1 MVVIKGGFHMTIG
14 GKIQYYRKMN
24 DYSQEDL
31 AKKIGV
37 SRQAISKWERDDS
50 IPDLVNGTK
59 LCSLF
64 NITIEDLLNDSFG
77 DNLEANES
85 KQTNP
90 SWKNT
95 RYFDLMIKSVLIL
108 LAFIAFSHFLNL
120 YLEKAKET
128 YQFSFTVFY
137 GLPLVPYFLV
147 GVILHFKTSSLKE
160 SLKLLLAYAI
170 NLVFLLLIFSIL
182 TNPFLPII
190 NRVDN
195 MWLRSLI
202 FVIFGIY
209 FSYITSKSI

>member
-1 MVVIKGGFHMTIG
+1 MTIG

-64 NITIEDLLNDSFG
+64 NITIEDLFNDSF
-77 DNLEANES
+77 DDIDQNRQNKKSILKSSRWNYIILS
-85 KQTNP
+85 
-90 SWKNT
+90 
-95 RYFDLMIKSVLIL
+95 IKLIL
-108 LAFIAFSHFLNL
+108 IIMVFLTFNHFLNL
-120 YLEKAKET
+120 YLTQSKET
-128 YQFSFTVFY
+128 YQFSFTIYY
-137 GLPLVPYFLV
+137 GLQLVPYFALGTIV
-147 GVILHFKTSSLKE
+147 YFKTENSKE
-160 SLKLLLAYAI
+160 SIKLLLAYVVNIAFLF
-170 NLVFLLLIFSIL
+170 LVFSIL

-190 NRVDN
+190 NQESN

-202 FVIFGIY
+202 FFTFGIY
-209 FSYITSKSI
+209 LSYLSYKII

>member
-64 NITIEDLLNDSFG
+64 NITIEDLLNDSFE
-77 DNLEANES
+77 DIDQNRQNKKTILKSSRWNYIVLS
-85 KQTNP
+85 
-90 SWKNT
+90 
-95 RYFDLMIKSVLIL
+95 IKLIL
-108 LAFIAFSHFLNL
+108 IIMVFLTFNHFLNL
-120 YLEKAKET
+120 YLAQSKET
-128 YQFSFTVFY
+128 YQFSFTIYY
-137 GLPLVPYFLV
+137 GLQLVPYFALGTIV
-147 GVILHFKTSSLKE
+147 YFKTENSKE
-160 SLKLLLAYAI
+160 SMKLLLAYVVNIAFLF
-170 NLVFLLLIFSIL
+170 LVFSIL

-190 NRVDN
+190 NQESN

-202 FVIFGIY
+202 FFTFGIY
-209 FSYITSKSI
+209 LSYLSYRII

>member
-1 MVVIKGGFHMTIG
+1 MTIG

-64 NITIEDLLNDSFG
+64 SITIEDLLNDSFE
-77 DNLEANES
+77 DIDQNRQNKKTILKSSRWNYIVLS
-85 KQTNP
+85 
-90 SWKNT
+90 
-95 RYFDLMIKSVLIL
+95 IKLIL
-108 LAFIAFSHFLNL
+108 IIMVFLTFNHFLNL
-120 YLEKAKET
+120 YLTQSKET
-128 YQFSFTVFY
+128 YQFNFTIYY
-137 GLPLVPYFLV
+137 GLQLVPYFALGTIV
-147 GVILHFKTSSLKE
+147 YFKTENSKE
-160 SLKLLLAYAI
+160 SMKLLLAYVVNIAFLF
-170 NLVFLLLIFSIL
+170 LVFSIL

-190 NRVDN
+190 NQESN

-202 FVIFGIY
+202 FFTFGIY
-209 FSYITSKSI
+209 LSYLSYRII